1 MPASVPIYI
10 EMANVSSLDST
21 LVQTR
26 CLVDAFAISEPFGWD
41 LSRLLASQDLRS
53 PIQIVAIHLQA
64 LSDGSINNTDFQF
77 DDRKKV
83 RHNMDRSGRITSSV
97 QADLE
102 PLDNRTVQ
110 HLLVQYFLDSNNESV
125 VSSPD
130 CSFAILNVFVRVF
143 ADQLRAFT
151 NSGFLKV
158 EALASM
164 GIELAQRMS
173 VREKIVHAVMRVAC
187 DFSTRSISTAK
198 TNQRLNLGGTDAI
211 SAQDLLDRYNAGAN
225 SWEESKH
232 LLVIF
237 QRQNQ
242 GNALSALYRRETPVP
257 AEITNLLSLQTAEGD
272 DAIKPFVNLEPA
284 ELQQELEKIAR
295 TNQSELTDLE
305 SGYALT
311 SDNLLKMALVILR
324 VKARIPVVREH

>member
-1 MPASVPIYI
+1 MLEFLSQG
-10 EMANVSSLDST
+10 S
-21 LVQTR
+21 R
-26 CLVDAFAISEPFGWD
+26 CLV
-41 LSRLLASQDLRS
+41 
-53 PIQIVAIHLQA
+53 
-64 LSDGSINNTDFQF
+64 
-77 DDRKKV
+77 
-83 RHNMDRSGRITSSV
+83 
-97 QADLE
+97 
-102 PLDNRTVQ
+102 
-110 HLLVQYFLDSNNESV
+110 
-125 VSSPD
+125 VSWS
-130 CSFAILNVFVRVF
+130 
-143 ADQLRAFT
+143 
-151 NSGFLKV
+151 
-158 EALASM
+158 
-164 GIELAQRMS
+164 
-173 VREKIVHAVMRVAC
+173 
-187 DFSTRSISTAK
+187 
-198 TNQRLNLGGTDAI
+198 QRLNLGGTDAI